1 MNWVVLTVGL
11 IFLLCILVGVYKGA
25 VRIAVSLVTTL
36 LTLVIV
42 FFASPFVAGLI
53 EDKTPLDE
61 VIEDQVLSTMAG
73 AVTSQAE
80 ETEGEGISEDT
91 VRRALDAAGIS
102 EETLEEY
109 GISVDDI
116 VNGDISGD
124 ELEEYGI
131 SSGLLE
137 GLTGESA
144 ETTEDMIESADIP
157 RDVQI
162 AAIEAAD
169 LPEIFKNL
177 LTENN
182 NDEIYEDLGVQTFA
196 QYVGSFLAKLIINI
210 IAFLGT
216 FVLVS
221 LVLRAIVFALD
232 IVANLPVLG
241 LINRLAGGA
250 IGIAGALIIVWILFI
265 FLTLLYTTSIGKE
278 ASQMIQGNGF
288 TRMLYEYNPLMNLA
302 INL

>member
-73 AVTSQAE
+73 SVTSQAE

-124 ELEEYGI
+124 ELAEYGI